1 MSVHDEDSTVAHPE
15 VVTLHW
21 EGPAAVEPAY
31 EPAFADSQEEDREAL
46 AEEMRREV
54 QEIRS
59 SESGQTLWRQ
69 IQNEAVSRGDV
80 ELWRRKLHAYSW
92 VKMEVLGTAG
102 DYARRFDVNHAT
114 VRSWIH
120 DIAKLAYEVGYRLHE
135 DKLLLVGEAP
145 EGLRRLRELVN
156 RDAASPQAWD
166 ALMKVETR
174 FRGEDPYF
182 HLNEGH
188 ILRAHHRL
196 AESDATLVTGL
207 AIAEAPRLRSLLW
220 NARGQTLW
228 DCEPDSDH
236 PLPDRLERA
245 ERCFRRAVTLD
256 RSTYFPFVNLSQ
268 MAVDARD
275 TKRAE
280 YWMSELAV
288 ARKRMDDDM
297 QAGLARYLEQAEWT
311 GPVEDTR
318 FWRNGPLKWIREAT
332 KRGLL
337 TLLTAASL
345 LAFSAPPATAAGE
358 PPLGPDIVANSGAGG
373 N

>member
-21 EGPAAVEPAY
+21 EGPAAVAPAW
-31 EPAFADSQEEDREAL
+31 EPAFADSEDEARGAL
-46 AEEMRREV
+46 AEEMRRDV
-54 QEIRS
+54 QEIRA
-59 SESGQTLWRQ
+59 SERGQALWQQ
-69 IQNEAVSRGDV
+69 IQSEASSRGDV
-80 ELWRRKLHAYSW
+80 ELWRRKLHAYGW
-92 VKMEVLGTAG
+92 VKMEIAGTAG
-102 DYARRFDVNHAT
+102 DFARRFGVNHAT

-120 DIAKLAYEVGYRLHE
+120 DVAKLAYEVGYHLHE
-135 DKLLLVGEAP
+135 DKLLLVGDAP
-145 EGLRRLRELVN
+145 EGLLHLRELVN
-156 RDAASPQAWD
+156 RDAGSPEAYD
-166 ALMKVETR
+166 ALMKAENEY
-174 FRGEDPYF
+174 RGEDAYF

-188 ILRAHHRL
+188 VLRAHERL

-207 AIAEAPRLRSLLW
+207 AIAEAAPLRSLLW

-228 DCEPDSDH
+228 DCGPDSNH
-236 PLPDRLERA
+236 PLDDALERA

-297 QAGLARYLEQAEWT
+297 KAGLARYLEQAEWT
-311 GPVEDTR
+311 GPVEDAR
-318 FWRNGPLKWIREAT
+318 FWRNGPLKWIREAAM
-332 KRGLL
+332 RGLL
-337 TLLTAASL
+337 TLLAAVSL
-345 LAFSAPPATAAGE
+345 LAATAPPATAGSDS
-358 PPLGPDIVANSGAGG
+358 PLGPDVVANSGAGG